1 MDRKLQIAEEVD
13 RIELFGNF
21 DSNLDLIREATG
33 VEIFQR
39 DDDLILKAPES
50 VQPEESLSA
59 LNLAQSIVEEFMNI
73 LASG

>member
-50 VQPEESLSA
+50 VQPEE
-59 LNLAQSIVEEFMNI
+59 
-73 LASG
+73 